1 MRVVI
6 SKSDLEKALQVTN
19 NTVASGAVDIST
31 HFLFRHTEEDKL
43 EILSYSGRLFSSAF
57 CIGATVADTEEFSSF
72 TIEAKRLNLWLSAV
86 GDSALTFTFDGKV
99 TKAKSPMGS
108 QTFRSLDPSA
118 FPFWDDV
125 VGNAT
130 ETAVVPA
137 NFMKTALAHLK
148 KFVSSDDTKRPS
160 FCVTEARDGLILAAS
175 QGLLSAVGIQDFA
188 TENKLRANGKN
199 VGAIVSYLNIFEDGN
214 ISICEHDNFVLY
226 KASDG
231 SMLGES
237 RDNHSFPNVALKLDD
252 PTDHQWLIDVA
263 DLKNAMIF
271 LKSGAPHED
280 NRLKFKYQDGNTI
293 KVGMSVAGPDGGDTF
308 VELKTFAQ
316 TKKDDDVDTVD
327 TFELHYKNLDMVLG
341 TIRDDRVNFGVSK
354 KNSSG
359 LVRLDSTIDGNQY
372 VSMLT
377 WMR

>member
-1 MRVVI
+1 MKIVI
-6 SKSDLEKALQVTN
+6 SKTDLEKALQVTN

-31 HFLFRHTEEDKL
+31 HFIFRYTEEDKL

-57 CIGATVADTEEFSSF
+57 CTGATVTDTEDHSSF

-118 FPFWDDV
+118 FPYWDDV

-130 ETAVVPA
+130 ETASVPA
-137 NFMKTALAHLK
+137 NFMKNALSHLK

-199 VGAIVSYLNIFEDGN
+199 VSSIVSYLNIFEDGN

-252 PTDHQWLIDVA
+252 PTDHQWLIDVT

-280 NRLKFKYQDGNTI
+280 NRLKFKYQDDSTI

-308 VELKTFAQ
+308 VELQTFAQ

-341 TIRDDRVNFGVSK
+341 TIKDDRINLGVSK

-359 LVRLDSTIDGNQY
+359 LVRLDSTVDGNQY